1 MNQREI
7 GSIRHPRNGI
17 IVLHEG
23 QDVRRCALCG
33 GVGVNLREREE
44 ENELMHTIIADFQ
57 SIEFQLPHILTFTQQ
72 VVSCQ
77 NLAIFIAEQKSHK
90 FIGIIYLNSL

>member
-17 IVLHEG
+17 IVLHES

-33 GVGVNLREREE
+33 GVRVNLREREE
-44 ENELMHTIIADFQ
+44 EKERELMHTIIADFQ
-57 SIEFQLPHILTFTQQ
+57 SIDF
-72 VVSCQ
+72 
-77 NLAIFIAEQKSHK
+77 
-90 FIGIIYLNSL
+90 